1 MPKIAKFHIEKP
13 LQSYG
18 LEGFE
23 DAKT

>member
-18 LEGFE
+18 LEGFG